1 MQKYLVMF
9 VLFFTVFMPNLVVAT
24 ASPSLSENELVTSV
38 KVSTESTEKKEVTN
52 TELVNTPPLVIQE
65 NSNTNS
71 NTNSEEVVETVPEV
85 GKHAGTNMDP
95 LTLIVALIMVLAL
108 ILACAFILKRFQ
120 PHQSEYKGLKIIT
133 SLSLGAKERL
143 MVVQVGDKQ
152 QLLGVTAQQITLL
165 DTLDEPLK
173 VSVPMATELGQSF
186 VSLLKNN
193 FMKTNSSKNTALNK

>member
-9 VLFFTVFMPNLVVAT
+9 VLVFTVFMPNLVVAT

-38 KVSTESTEKKEVTN
+38 KVSTESTEKKEATN

-71 NTNSEEVVETVPEV
+71 EEIVETVPEV

-173 VSVPMATELGQSF
+173 ASVPMATELGQSF